1 MQMKILKS
9 FSERRF
15 EDSRGQNVIKF
26 EDLDSEISLKQ
37 SNTKEGVFRGLHIQL
52 PEFPQTKYIN
62 VLKGDITDFVIS
74 LDKSRDD
81 FGKVFSYKL
90 NSNSGFKKIPPFCA
104 HGFLTHTETIFQY
117 VCLGKYKESKEITI
131 LHPSKAL
138 YKNQVSQKDLLGIE
152 MNEALEMFSK
162 ISWR

>member
-9 FSERRF
+9 FSEQRF

-52 PEFPQTKYIN
+52 PDFPQTKYIN
-62 VLKGDITDFVIS
+62 VLKGEITDFVVS

-81 FGKVFSYKL
+81 FGKIYSYKM
-90 NSNSGFKKIPPFCA
+90 NSSGGFIKVPPFFA
-104 HGFLTHTETIFQY
+104 HGFLTHSQTIFQY

-131 LHPSKAL
+131 LYPSKEL
-138 YKNQVSQKDLLGIE
+138 YKNQVSQKDLLGIK
-152 MNEALEMFSK
+152 MDQALEMFSK